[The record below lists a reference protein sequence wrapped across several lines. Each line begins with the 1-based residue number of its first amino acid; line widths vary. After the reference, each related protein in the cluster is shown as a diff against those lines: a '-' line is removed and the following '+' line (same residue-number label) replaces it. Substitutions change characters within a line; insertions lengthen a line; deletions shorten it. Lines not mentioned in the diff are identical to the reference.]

1 MESRPRERRRTTAP
15 SGRGGA
21 DTVLPSLR
29 KPRRLTPSPAPTR
42 AARLLGVP
50 SRKQARGASP
60 RLTDKGGNDNPSHLP
75 RAGPSYPEVRRR
87 LRALRGNRPALCHP
101 RFTDARLRPS
111 GSRGAGLRL
120 NPGSPAPRGPLT
132 APLHRA
138 GPGLKPRTAWPPPTG
153 LLMLYHRSPR
163 TQEGKEGPRSSGRL
177 HQAPFTPA
185 LGREAVPLRM
195 VPAASSSDLSSL
207 CVNLPDCCLLSP
219 SFPVLSL
226 VPLSSRPPMLLLPSP
241 LSPTVSS
248 NLKWPSPP
256 RTAVPLRASVC
267 PSLTPFS
274 AGTAAYLCP
283 R

>member
-1 MESRPRERRRTTAP
+1 MSPTFYRCAPEAKRVSRGRAQVKPRQPGSARP
-15 SGRGGA
+15 SDSPSPQGGA
-21 DTVLPSLR
+21 GAQTQDGMAPAHWPPHAVPPLPTDTGRQGGSPLLR
-29 KPRRLTPSPAPTR
+29 SPSPGTFH
-42 AARLLGVP
+42 P
-50 SRKQARGASP
+50 S
-60 RLTDKGGNDNPSHLP
+60 
-75 RAGPSYPEVRRR
+75 
-87 LRALRGNRPALCHP
+87 
-101 RFTDARLRPS
+101 
-111 GSRGAGLRL
+111 
-120 NPGSPAPRGPLT
+120 
-132 APLHRA
+132 
-138 GPGLKPRTAWPPPTG
+138 
-153 LLMLYHRSPR
+153 
-163 TQEGKEGPRSSGRL
+163 
-177 HQAPFTPA
+177 